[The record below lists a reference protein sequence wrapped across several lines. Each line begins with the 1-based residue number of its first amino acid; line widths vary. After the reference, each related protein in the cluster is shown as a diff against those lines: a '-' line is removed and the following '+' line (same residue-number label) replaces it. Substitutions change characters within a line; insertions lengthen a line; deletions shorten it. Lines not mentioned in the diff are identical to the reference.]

1 MVMAIHTTFTH
12 RLLIAGGFAVAVS
25 AAPLVAALAA
35 PAGPAA
41 PALAQ
46 CPATEVLDPNTGAC
60 KPITDAGAAPQTT
73 NPIEPGITDLQPG
86 ALTESGAGNVG
97 QLPEVNGI
105 PCNGDNTGLCI
116 GLEQNN
122 PANTGG
128 VVLPPV
134 PVGVTP

>member
-1 MVMAIHTTFTH
+1 MAIHTTFAH

-25 AAPLVAALAA
+25 AAPLVAALAT
-35 PAGPAA
+35 PAAPAA

-46 CPATEVLDPNTGAC
+46 CPPNEVVDPNTGAC
-60 KPITDAGAAPQTT
+60 RPVTDVAPTST

-86 ALTESGAGNVG
+86 AITESGSGNLG
-97 QLPEVNGI
+97 QLPEVNGV

-116 GLEQNN
+116 GMEQNS

-128 VVLPPV
+128 VTLPPV

>member
-1 MVMAIHTTFTH
+1 MATSTSFAH

-25 AAPLVAALAA
+25 AAPVVAALAT

-46 CPATEVLDPNTGAC
+46 CPPGQLLNANSGAC
-60 KPITDAGAAPQTT
+60 EPITDARATPTTT

-86 ALTESGAGNVG
+86 SLTESGAGNVG
-97 QLPEVNGI
+97 QIPEVAGI

-116 GLEQNN
+116 GLQQND
-122 PANTGG
+122 PSNTGG
-128 VVLPPV
+128 VTLPQV
-134 PVGVTP
+134 PIGAHS